1 MGAGERIVDGQM
13 IFSMV
18 TCHGGS
24 ACKVGLGTPRSG
36 RVAGTCRMSSLCPG
50 NFALA
55 HALLSKHPEA
65 GICLADIWDVSPDG
79 RQRRFSY
86 GLSAEPAYFPPSL
99 VPWVIRGLGLIGQ
112 GFHRLDGLR
121 QMGGFPEKLRW
132 HTDHFICWVLASS
145 CAIKL

>member
-13 IFSMV
+13 NFSMV
-18 TCHGGS
+18 TCHGGF
-24 ACKVGLGTPRSG
+24 ACKVGLGT
-36 RVAGTCRMSSLCPG
+36 LD
-50 NFALA
+50 L
-55 HALLSKHPEA
+55 
-65 GICLADIWDVSPDG
+65 SPDG

-86 GLSAEPAYFPPSL
+86 GLSAEPAYFPSSH

-132 HTDHFICWVLASS
+132 HTDHFVCWVMGSLRRRFRWLPGSS
-145 CAIKL
+145 SAIKL